1 MTGSTAG
8 NMKLEAYDRDNKL
21 VCKLDDNNALL
32 GSYPIDDGMIIHVS
46 LCFRMLCISD
56 NSNMNKW
63 WFWRRKRQQALLYF
77 LNVKRLKY
85 RMHNGLQQC
94 TLKEITLFV
103 FWSNI
108 WNKINCFY
116 YWYYR

>member
-46 LCFRMLCISD
+46 LCFRMLCISIAIWISDDFEEEKD
-56 NSNMNKW
+56 NKHCYI
-63 WFWRRKRQQALLYF
+63 F
-77 LNVKRLKY
+77 
-85 RMHNGLQQC
+85 
-94 TLKEITLFV
+94 
-103 FWSNI
+103 
-108 WNKINCFY
+108 
-116 YWYYR
+116 

>member
-46 LCFRMLCISD
+46 LCFRMLCISIAIWINDDFEEEKD
-56 NSNMNKW
+56 NKPCYI
-63 WFWRRKRQQALLYF
+63 F
-77 LNVKRLKY
+77 
-85 RMHNGLQQC
+85 
-94 TLKEITLFV
+94 
-103 FWSNI
+103 
-108 WNKINCFY
+108 
-116 YWYYR
+116 

>member
-46 LCFRMLCISD
+46 LCFRMLCISI
-56 NSNMNKW
+56 
-63 WFWRRKRQQALLYF
+63 A
-77 LNVKRLKY
+77 
-85 RMHNGLQQC
+85 
-94 TLKEITLFV
+94 I
-103 FWSNI
+103 
-108 WNKINCFY
+108 
-116 YWYYR
+116 

>member
-46 LCFRMLCISD
+46 LCFRMLCISVAIWISDDFEEEKD
-56 NSNMNKW
+56 NKPCYI
-63 WFWRRKRQQALLYF
+63 F
-77 LNVKRLKY
+77 
-85 RMHNGLQQC
+85 
-94 TLKEITLFV
+94 
-103 FWSNI
+103 
-108 WNKINCFY
+108 
-116 YWYYR
+116 

>member
-46 LCFRMLCISD
+46 LCFRMLCISIAIWISD
-56 NSNMNKW
+56 DFEEEKYNKPCYI
-63 WFWRRKRQQALLYF
+63 FKM
-77 LNVKRLKY
+77 LK
-85 RMHNGLQQC
+85 G
-94 TLKEITLFV
+94 
-103 FWSNI
+103 
-108 WNKINCFY
+108 
-116 YWYYR
+116 